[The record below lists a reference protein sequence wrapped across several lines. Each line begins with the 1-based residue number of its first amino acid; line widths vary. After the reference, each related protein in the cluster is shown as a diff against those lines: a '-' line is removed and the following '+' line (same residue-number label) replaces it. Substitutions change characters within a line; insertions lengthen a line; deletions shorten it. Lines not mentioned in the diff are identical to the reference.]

1 MAKILLV
8 DDNADYLAA
17 QTEFL
22 GRAGHQVSTAADG
35 NEALREAGKAA
46 YDLLITDII
55 MPEREGLETIAVIR
69 KMVPAMKIIAVSG
82 GGRLGARDYLSAAR
96 MLGASRTLAKPF
108 SGEELLDVIDAVLRP
123 PA

>member
-17 QTEFL
+17 QTELL
-22 GRAGHQVSTAADG
+22 GRAGHQVSTASDG
-35 NEALREAGKAA
+35 NEAIREADRAT

-55 MPEREGLETIAVIR
+55 MPEREGLETIAVLR
-69 KMVPAMKIIAVSG
+69 KKVPALKIIAVSG

-108 SGEELLDVIDAVLRP
+108 SGEELLDVIAAVLGQ